1 MIQWMISHKLFLG
14 NPIRAAPL
22 SLLFASWVQF
32 TSDAFASLKD
42 DIQSDSELVEAM
54 RVWEGEH

>member
-1 MIQWMISHKLFLG
+1 MISHKLFLG
-14 NPIRAAPL
+14 NPIRAARL